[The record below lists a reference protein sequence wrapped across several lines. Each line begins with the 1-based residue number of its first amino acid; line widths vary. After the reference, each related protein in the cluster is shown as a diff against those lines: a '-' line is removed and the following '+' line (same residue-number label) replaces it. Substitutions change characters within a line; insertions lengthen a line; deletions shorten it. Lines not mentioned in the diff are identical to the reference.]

1 MALTQ
6 EVIFL
11 MARSSAILFALSAFC
26 MAAQDVIPVDELIE
40 KHIAATGGREALEKV
55 KTMVMSGS
63 FELPAMGASGS
74 INIFAKAP
82 NKRLAVISI
91 DGFGEI
97 FQGFDG
103 ERGFSVG
110 PMGSVDFTGQM
121 LEDAR
126 RDSLLHPELQWKQ
139 IYPKIEVKGKGKVGE
154 RDAWIVAMTP
164 EKGNPT
170 TAWFDAESFLLLKTT
185 GVRVTDQGEAEIS
198 TEFSDFR
205 EVPGTG
211 MKMAHQMKQV
221 IPVGE
226 IIMRFT
232 DIKANVDIDDAKFHK
247 P

>member
-1 MALTQ
+1 ML
-6 EVIFL
+6 
-11 MARSSAILFALSAFC
+11 RSGVILFALSAFC
-26 MAAQDVIPVDELIE
+26 VAAQDTISVDELIE
-40 KHIAATGGREALEKV
+40 KHIAATGGRAALEKV
-55 KTMVMSGS
+55 KTMVMTGT
-63 FELPAMGASGS
+63 FELPAMGASGA
-74 INIFAKAP
+74 ITVHAKAP
-82 NKRLAVISI
+82 NKRLAVINI

-103 ERGFSVG
+103 ERGFSVS

-121 LEDAR
+121 LEDAK
-126 RDSLLHPELQWKQ
+126 RDSMMHAELHWKEL
-139 IYPKIEVKGKGKVGE
+139 YSKIEVKGKGKVGE
-154 RDAWIVAMTP
+154 REAWIVAMTP

-170 TAWFDAESFLLLKTT
+170 TAWFDAESFLLLKTS
-185 GVRVTDQGEAEIS
+185 GVRTTDQGEAEIA

-211 MKMAHQMKQV
+211 IKVAHQMKQI

-232 DIKANVDIDDAKFHK
+232 DVKANVDIDDAKFRK

>member
-1 MALTQ
+1 MLRLLPAL
-6 EVIFL
+6 L
-11 MARSSAILFALSAFC
+11 ACCCAA
-26 MAAQDVIPVDELIE
+26 AAQNTIAVDDLIE

-55 KTMVMSGS
+55 RTMVMSGS
-63 FELPAMGASGS
+63 FELPAMGASGA

-82 NKRLAVISI
+82 NKRLAVINV

-126 RDSLLHPELQWKQ
+126 RDSMMHPELHWKQ
-139 IYPKIEVKGKGKVGE
+139 MYSKIEIKGKDRVGE
-154 RDAWIVAMTP
+154 REAWVAAMTP
-164 EKGNPT
+164 EKGNPI
-170 TAWFDAESFLLLKTT
+170 TAWFDAESFLLLKTS
-185 GVRVTDQGEAEIS
+185 GVRVTDQGEAEVS

-211 MKMAHQMKQV
+211 IKMAHQMKQV

-232 DIKANVDIDDAKFHK
+232 DVKANVDIDDAKFNK

>member
-1 MALTQ
+1 MLRPG
-6 EVIFL
+6 VFF
-11 MARSSAILFALSAFC
+11 FALSAFC
-26 MAAQDVIPVDELIE
+26 ASAQDAISVDELIE
-40 KHIAATGGREALEKV
+40 KHIAATGGRAALEKV
-55 KTMVMSGS
+55 QTMVMTGS
-63 FELPAMGASGS
+63 FELPAMGASGA
-74 INIFAKAP
+74 IAVHAKAP
-82 NKRLAVISI
+82 NKRLAVINV

-103 ERGFSVG
+103 ERGFSVS

-126 RDSLLHPELQWKQ
+126 RDSMMHPELHWKEL
-139 IYPKIEVKGKGKVGE
+139 YSKIEVKGKGKVGE

-170 TAWFDAESFLLLKTT
+170 TAWFDAESFLLLKTS
-185 GVRVTDQGEAEIS
+185 GVRITDQGEAEIT

-205 EVPGTG
+205 EVPGAG
-211 MKMAHQMKQV
+211 VKLAHQMKQV

-226 IIMRFT
+226 IIMRFN
-232 DIKANVDIDDAKFHK
+232 DVKVNVDIDDAKFKK